1 MSGCPARAGHSRR
14 GGLWRPGRGVSF
26 AALLVT
32 AGCVTTYEPVPLL
45 GSSTVPAI
53 PVETLVV
60 PIATG
65 ARADSAVEALY
76 GRILQQMQEA
86 SRNQPPDLPDLV
98 QLEALL
104 ERYDRSGLPPRVE
117 ASMAGFR
124 GIAAGL
130 RIALR
135 LRAAAE
141 VVWLGPAGS
150 EDPSQP
156 ASVSPIGVPI
166 QVELRIPPIGLPIA
180 FGGRGD
186 ADPARFVVGVEV
198 EDAYVSGARNRWSN
212 QDLVDLPRRLELLGE
227 AKLVVPVGIDVPGGE
242 SVRRRIR
249 VTFEQLPG
257 FVWKDGVRVP
267 VRRSLLAAA
276 ELTQLPRGADEVAK
290 APLEHLRR
298 ALGDFKPTTF
308 PRAFVAAQA
317 LRDAEREP
325 AIDLLVD
332 MVRLG
337 RADQALV
344 AMVCLREIDP
354 NGPPVGDRDG
364 WLAWWQGRR

>member
-1 MSGCPARAGHSRR
+1 MSGRPARAGHSRR
-14 GGLWRPGRGVSF
+14 GGLWRPGRGASF

-53 PVETLVV
+53 PVESLVV

-65 ARADSAVEALY
+65 TRADSAVEALY
-76 GRILQQMQEA
+76 GRILQQLQEA

-130 RIALR
+130 RVAER

-141 VVWLGPAGS
+141 IVWLGPAGRL
-150 EDPSQP
+150 EPSQP
-156 ASVSPIGVPI
+156 ASVAPIGVPI
-166 QVELRIPPIGLPIA
+166 QVELRIPPIGMPIA
-180 FGGRGD
+180 FGGRAD
-186 ADPARFVVGVEV
+186 AEPARFLVGIEV
-198 EDAYVSGARNRWSN
+198 EDSYVSGARNRWSN
-212 QDLVDLPRRLELLGE
+212 QDLVDLPNTLELLGE
-227 AKLVVPVGIDVPGGE
+227 ARLVVPVGIAMPGGD
-242 SVRRRIR
+242 SVRRRLR

-257 FVWKDGVRVP
+257 FVRQDGARIP
-267 VRRSLLAAA
+267 VRRTLLAAA
-276 ELTQLPRGADEVAK
+276 ELTQFPRGADEVAK

-298 ALGDFKPTTF
+298 ALGDFLPATF
-308 PRAFVAAQA
+308 PRAFVAAMFV
-317 LRDAEREP
+317 RDPEREP

-332 MVRLG
+332 TVRLG
-337 RADQALV
+337 RAEQALV
-344 AMVCLREIDP
+344 AMVCLREIDA